1 MFNQETYL
9 NLLSS
14 IAPKKIESE
23 EQYDEYLLLVEFLFF
38 ASSRTE
44 EEQMIG
50 HLLSLLIEEYEE
62 KHYPIPEPE
71 PLDYLL
77 HLMEAKE
84 LKQKDLVGILGSSSI
99 EPHFEK
105 GVISEVINGKREIT
119 KAQAKKLGEHFGIS
133 YKDFL

>member
-23 EQYDEYLLLVEFLFF
+23 EQYDEYLVLVESLLF

-62 KHYPIPEPE
+62 THHPIPQLE
-71 PLDYLL
+71 PLEFLKG
-77 HLMEAKE
+77 LMENFE
-84 LKQKDLVGILGSSSI
+84 LKQKDLVGILGS
-99 EPHFEK
+99 K
-105 GVISEVINGKREIT
+105 GIVSEVINGKREIS
-119 KAQAKKLGEHFGIS
+119 KAQAKSLSQFFTTS
-133 YKDFL
+133 YKNFL